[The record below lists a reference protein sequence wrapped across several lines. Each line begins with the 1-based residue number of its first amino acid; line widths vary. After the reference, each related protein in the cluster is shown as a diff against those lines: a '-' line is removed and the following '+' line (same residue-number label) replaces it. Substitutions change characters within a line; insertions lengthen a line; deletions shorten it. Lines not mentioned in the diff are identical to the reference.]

1 MNCAYHPELQ
11 ADAYCRTCGKPLC
24 TACKRDVK
32 GVIYCED
39 CIASRVIDTMPPA
52 VPLQAGATAPG
63 AANPAIATLLGF
75 IPGVGQMYNGQF
87 AKSFALI
94 FIFAALIWGTNQVRG
109 DADVVL
115 GFGIF
120 AVYAYMVF
128 DAYKTARAKE
138 LGEPLPDPFGLNSL
152 FGESSAPTPRPAGTT
167 TTAPAE
173 GASMAGFVPG
183 APGTPPP
190 PYIAAPV
197 ERRSTGPIGA
207 FVLIAIGVLF
217 LLGNLDIF
225 DFDVFHRF
233 WPVIIIAVGVWMF
246 FRRRP
251 ACQCQRCQ
259 TACLMGPAMVTTVG
273 VLLLLAETTRFGVG
287 HTWPVFLLV
296 LGGVKLLQAN
306 ASTEGHVNV
315 IMPSGPVV
323 PPGPPSTGLTTT
335 GPGAPSDTNSEVT
348 NA

>member
-1 MNCAYHPELQ
+1 MNCANHPELQ

-39 CIASRVIDTMPPA
+39 CIASRVIDTIPTA
-52 VPLQAGATAPG
+52 VSPAGAKAPG
-63 AANPAIATLLGF
+63 APNPAIATLLGF

-94 FIFAALIWGTNQVRG
+94 FAFAVLIWGANEVHG
-109 DADVVL
+109 DVDVVL

-152 FGESSAPTPRPAGTT
+152 FGESSAPTQPPIARAAGAPVEG
-167 TTAPAE
+167 APA
-173 GASMAGFVPG
+173 AGFVG
-183 APGTPPP
+183 GTPAGPPP
-190 PYIAAPV
+190 PYLAAPV

-225 DFDVFHRF
+225 EFNVFHRF

-251 ACQCQRCQ
+251 ECDCQRCQ

-273 VLLLLAETTRFGVG
+273 VVLLLAETTRFGIG

-296 LGGVKLLQAN
+296 VGGVKLLQAN

-315 IMPSGPVV
+315 IV
-323 PPGPPSTGLTTT
+323 PPASPMTGLTTT
-335 GPGAPSDTNSEVT
+335 GPGAPSDSNSEVT

>member
-1 MNCAYHPELQ
+1 MNCAYHPEIQ

-39 CIASRVIDTMPPA
+39 CIAARVVDTMPAA
-52 VPLQAGATAPG
+52 VPLQAGRAKAPG
-63 AANPAIATLLGF
+63 APNPAVATLLGF

-94 FIFAALIWGTNQVRG
+94 FAFAALIWGQTHDLSDGAHVL
-109 DADVVL
+109 L

-152 FGESSAPTPRPAGTT
+152 FGETSTPHVAAP
-167 TTAPAE
+167 
-173 GASMAGFVPG
+173 GAVG
-183 APGTPPP
+183 APGAAFVAGDPAAPVP
-190 PYIAAPV
+190 PYIPAP
-197 ERRSTGPIGA
+197 EQRRSAGPAGA
-207 FVLIAIGVLF
+207 FLLIGIGILF
-217 LLGNLDIF
+217 LLGNLDVFEFSIF
-225 DFDVFHRF
+225 HNF
-233 WPVIIIAVGVWMF
+233 WPIIVIAVGVWMF
-246 FRRRP
+246 WQRRP
-251 ACQCQRCQ
+251 ACPCQRCQ
-259 TACLMGPAMVTTVG
+259 ARCLMGPAMVVTTG
-273 VLLLLAETTRFGVG
+273 VLLLLATSTRFGF
-287 HTWPVFLLV
+287 HYTWPIFLLV

-306 ASTEGHVNV
+306 ASTEGH
-315 IMPSGPVV
+315 IDTTPL
-323 PPGPPSTGLTTT
+323 PPPALAPTASQ
-335 GPGAPSDTNSEVT
+335 APSSTNSEVT

>member
-39 CIASRVIDTMPPA
+39 CIAARVIDTMPTA
-52 VPLQAGATAPG
+52 VPPAGAKAPG

-94 FIFAALIWGTNQVRG
+94 FVFAALIWGENQVISDG
-109 DADVVL
+109 AHAFL

-152 FGESSAPTPRPAGTT
+152 FGESSAPTPTAVASAAG
-167 TTAPAE
+167 APA
-173 GASMAGFVPG
+173 AGFVAGTPG
-183 APGTPPP
+183 APPP

-197 ERRSTGPIGA
+197 ERRNSGPIGA
-207 FVLIAIGVLF
+207 FVLIGIGVLF

-225 DFDVFHRF
+225 DFDVFHHF

-251 ACQCQRCQ
+251 ACECQRCQ
-259 TACLMGPAMVTTVG
+259 TSCLVGPAMVTTVG
-273 VLLLLAETTRFGVG
+273 VLLLLAETTRFGIG

-315 IMPSGPVV
+315 VV
-323 PPGPPSTGLTTT
+323 PPGPVTPAGPPSTGLTAT
-335 GPGAPSDTNSEVT
+335 GPQAPSDTNSEVT